1 MKQSNDIKDPKSTLY
16 TVLTTG
22 PYMDMMN
29 VIRTN
34 IQNPC
39 VMDSGFNGVQTGL
52 FVAPMGNGHAPFIAL
67 KGVAFWTRKAFDN
80 PNTMT
85 RKDLEIVS
93 DIVNSP
99 MIVKTFT
106 HVTGEPVEYK
116 SVTMDEFFD
125 LFENAGVSVATNAA
139 RPTGSWRKTF
149 GRLFPSYATIL

>member
-39 VMDSGFNGVQTGL
+39 VMDSGFNGVLHSFFARSTSD
-52 FVAPMGNGHAPFIAL
+52 I
-67 KGVAFWTRKAFDN
+67 AFWTRKAFDN

-85 RKDLEIVS
+85 RKDLEIAS

-99 MIVKTFT
+99 TIVKTFT
-106 HVTGEPVEYK
+106 RVTGEPAEYK

-139 RPTGSWRKTF
+139 RP
-149 GRLFPSYATIL
+149 RLHSESLHH